1 MEIKNNVLEMTEDVK
16 NEMAKILWTPEEL
29 AKPATEMED
38 VNIEIKESKTDDKK
52 VDIEEAVNEAGAK
65 GKVDEDKKESK
76 PKKPRNV
83 AKAGNATWYEQIP
96 EEERLQPGDIIC
108 LTVDGL
114 NKFGE
119 FIEYGKRQG
128 IYWVNMRKKDSLE
141 LMSKKWSVKDFE
153 CDVVFHNGELNPKYS
168 VDDKGIYRIK

>member
-16 NEMAKILWTPEEL
+16 NEMAKILWTPEEM
-29 AKPATEMED
+29 AKPNINMED
-38 VNIEIKESKTDDKK
+38 INLEIKESKT
-52 VDIEEAVNEAGAK
+52 EENEIDVTEVAK
-65 GKVDEDKKESK
+65 EVKENKDETKKESK

-83 AKAGNATWYEQIP
+83 SKPGNANWFEQIP
-96 EEERLQPGDIIC
+96 ESDRLQPGDIIC

-119 FIEYGKRQG
+119 FIKYGKRQG

-141 LMSKKWSVKDFE
+141 LMKKEWSVKDFE
-153 CDVVFHNGELNPKYS
+153 CDIVFHNGELNPKYS